1 MKFVIKIICLI
12 GFLVLV
18 SCNKPGAPDCFKTT
32 GKQTSKTISVTPFYA
47 VDLETNLEL
56 TLKKGNEFLVEIS
69 GGENMVDKITASVT
83 SGTLI
88 IDNKNKCN
96 FVRGYKKKIS
106 VTVTC
111 PDYKYIVTNT
121 IGNVFI
127 GNDFVEDTL
136 VLRSE
141 AGDFFVGG
149 TFNQLRTSSHGSG
162 NMHLKCTTNDLQC
175 YMNGTNYVY
184 AYDANILG
192 YIFIET
198 YSLGNAYVTIPSGGL
213 LEYNIQKSGN
223 IYYKGNPAE
232 IKGTNGGKGGFVLKE

>member
-1 MKFVIKIICLI
+1 MKFTIKISVIVVLTFVI
-12 GFLVLV
+12 G
-18 SCNKPGAPDCFKTT
+18 CNKPGAPDCFKTT
-32 GKQTSKTISVTPFYA
+32 GKQVSKSITVIPFYA

-56 TLKKGNEFLVEIS
+56 TLKKGNEYLVEIS
-69 GGENMVDKITASVT
+69 GGENMLDKITTSVS

-121 IGNVFI
+121 IGNVRM
-127 GNDFVEDTL
+127 GNDFIEDTL

-141 AGDFFVGG
+141 AGDFFVEG

-162 NMHLKCTTNDLQC
+162 NMHLKCKTNDLQC

-184 AYDANILG
+184 ANDAQITG

-198 YSLGNAYVTIPSGGL
+198 FSLGHAYVNVPTGGL

-223 IYYKGNPAE
+223 IYYKGSPAE